1 MKTLYSLALVALL
14 PFGALAEV
22 AQAASQSSEETTVP
36 AAEAFGPRAAAEVVM
51 ADQLYLKRP
60 VVVFADSPNDPNYL
74 RQMEL
79 MAEDLPALDLRDVI
93 LVTDTDPAAM
103 TEWRKKLRPRG
114 FSLVL
119 MDKDLAPVIR
129 KPLPWEVRE
138 ITRAIDK
145 FPLRRQE
152 MLERNP
158 AGR

>member
-60 VVVFADSPNDPNYL
+60 VVVFADSPNDPAFQRQMREIAEQPGDLAVRDVVVIVDSDRRSGSLL
-74 RQMEL
+74 RQ
-79 MAEDLPALDLRDVI
+79 R
-93 LVTDTDPAAM
+93 
-103 TEWRKKLRPRG
+103 LRPRG
-114 FSLVL
+114 FMVVIIE
-119 MDKDLAPVIR
+119 KDGEIKQRRPAPR
-129 KPLPWEVRE
+129 SVRE
-138 ITRAIDK
+138 IGDMIDS

-152 MLERNP
+152 LLERLP